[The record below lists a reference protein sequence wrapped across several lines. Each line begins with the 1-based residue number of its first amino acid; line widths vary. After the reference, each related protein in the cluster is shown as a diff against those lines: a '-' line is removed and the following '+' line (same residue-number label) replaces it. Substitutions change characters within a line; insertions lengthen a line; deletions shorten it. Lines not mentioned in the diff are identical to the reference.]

1 VLRALF
7 GGGAKRTVKPSKEL
21 ASVEEAEA
29 ATPVTCD
36 MVILSKSPGGQ
47 WNEHLYLDRV
57 TVCDGLVCHTGQGPS
72 PARWPPCLR
81 ATTQQHTRVHPLAFK
96 RCVCLG
102 LRGVTRVAL
111 LPECDCWYRSHVP
124 SDKIPITHR

>member
-1 VLRALF
+1 VYSGLARQHTGVQDVLRALF

-21 ASVEEAEA
+21 ACVEEAEA

-57 TVCDGLVCHTGQGPS
+57 TVCDGLVCHTWARALPCALAAQLAGYDTATHACAPTCI
-72 PARWPPCLR
+72 PALR
-81 ATTQQHTRVHPLAFK
+81 LPRLTRRHA
-96 RCVCLG
+96 
-102 LRGVTRVAL
+102 RGVTPGV
-111 LPECDCWYRSHVP
+111 
-124 SDKIPITHR
+124 